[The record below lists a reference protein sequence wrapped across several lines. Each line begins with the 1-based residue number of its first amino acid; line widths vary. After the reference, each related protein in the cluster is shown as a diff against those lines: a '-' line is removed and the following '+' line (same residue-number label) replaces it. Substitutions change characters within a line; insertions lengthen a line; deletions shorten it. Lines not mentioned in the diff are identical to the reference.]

1 MLSHMIVKTIMKM
14 GMAAGITMAVDI
26 VVAVVG
32 WAKYPTRPDPTR
44 SDLKDFGFRSDR
56 VVNKTRSG
64 EIVSTRSGEIVST
77 RSDHDRIGTQ
87 AVKHKQSTHT
97 HSCLTASVAH
107 HTQQTHTHSSRSYLQ
122 PATTRSNSC
131 RERPQPKPKLIRED
145 RDLIYRSAAT
155 KRQIQ
160 ALNPP
165 LHHHS
170 VRLKIHPASCLRSTR
185 VSTIGIHGSR
195 LLSVDIRPP
204 HPHGR
209 ASRVTA
215 PVSKL
220 KRLNSMSDDDNQSV
234 QMEGTQK
241 AKRKRPAMKK
251 RSATWNHF
259 TLLEEN
265 PNKCKCNYCG
275 RQYQCHSRRDG
286 ITNMRNHILAC
297 LAYKTFREQQEGSQQ
312 NLTTEGGE
320 GNASNMVL
328 AKGWSQNACRRAVT
342 KMIIMGELPLSFV
355 DNKGFMHFCSVAIPQ
370 FVMPSRRTVGRDVM
384 DLFLEEKIMLKS
396 LICNNKQR
404 VSLTTDLWTSIQNM
418 SYMVITA
425 HFIDSDW
432 CLNIRII
439 SFSVIEDHRGKT
451 IGKKIV
457 ACLQD
462 WGIERLFAITV
473 DNASTNDV
481 AVNYVT
487 MQLLGWRND
496 DAIVL
501 AGQYMHVRCCAHILN
516 LIVVSGLNELH
527 ASVAAIRNAVKY
539 VRSSTTRLQAFKQ
552 CAQQV
557 KCPNGTV
564 VLDCPTRW
572 NSTYLMLMIALK
584 FQAAFDRMA
593 EVDKPY
599 EAYFLE
605 KENNV
610 KRVGPP
616 GPEDWESAGRI
627 VKFLKVF
634 YDATLLFSAS
644 LSVTSNICY
653 DTIGLIE
660 SSLTA
665 LEGSRDPWVVAMAYQ
680 IREKFDKYWES
691 SGKINKML
699 IVASILDPRA
709 KMDFAKHIFEI
720 IFANDGWK
728 VEEMTKAV
736 KDLLNELYDAYSAMC
751 SSSTPSMCSESVPSG
766 SYGGTS
772 YSPYF
777 TTEKVFVQNEGK
789 RVVSEVERYL
799 SDPVEDP
806 SNLKLNVLLWW
817 KVNGSKYPILEK
829 IAKDVL
835 VVPVSTVA
843 SESAFST
850 GRRVIDEYRSSLT
863 PCMVEA
869 LICTENWLQ
878 AKLFTNPVYNLQE
891 DIKEQIFHMELQEEF
906 VRSQASTVETVS
918 ADMGVMDI

>member
-1 MLSHMIVKTIMKM
+1 M
-14 GMAAGITMAVDI
+14 
-26 VVAVVG
+26 
-32 WAKYPTRPDPTR
+32 
-44 SDLKDFGFRSDR
+44 
-56 VVNKTRSG
+56 SG
-64 EIVSTRSGEIVST
+64 
-77 RSDHDRIGTQ
+77 H
-87 AVKHKQSTHT
+87 
-97 HSCLTASVAH
+97 
-107 HTQQTHTHSSRSYLQ
+107 SRS
-122 PATTRSNSC
+122 
-131 RERPQPKPKLIRED
+131 
-145 RDLIYRSAAT
+145 
-155 KRQIQ
+155 
-160 ALNPP
+160 
-165 LHHHS
+165 
-170 VRLKIHPASCLRSTR
+170 
-185 VSTIGIHGSR
+185 
-195 LLSVDIRPP
+195 
-204 HPHGR
+204 
-209 ASRVTA
+209 
-215 PVSKL
+215 
-220 KRLNSMSDDDNQSV
+220 NSMSDDDNQSV

-259 TLLEEN
+259 TLLEDN

-328 AKGWSQNACRRAVT
+328 AKGWSQDACRRAVT

-355 DNKGFMHFCSVAIPQ
+355 DNKGFRHFCSVAIPQ
-370 FVMPSRRTVGRDVM
+370 FVMPSRRT
-384 DLFLEEKIMLKS
+384 
-396 LICNNKQR
+396 R
-404 VSLTTDLWTSIQNM
+404 VSLTTDLCTSVQNM

-432 CLNIRII
+432 CLNRRII

-487 MQLLGWRND
+487 MQSLGWRND

-501 AGQYMHVRCCAHILN
+501 AVQYMHVRCCAHILN

-557 KCPNGTV
+557 KCPNETV

-572 NSTYLMLMIALK
+572 NSTYLMLMTALK

-599 EAYFLE
+599 
-605 KENNV
+605 
-610 KRVGPP
+610 
-616 GPEDWESAGRI
+616 ESAGRI

-644 LSVTSNICY
+644 LSVTSNLCY

-680 IREKFDKYWES
+680 MREKFDKYWES

-751 SSSTPSMCSESVPSG
+751 SSSTPSMCSESAPSG

-777 TTEKVFVQNEGK
+777 TNKVGLPEGPSGDGDDIFRVSRPFFGYAQKVFVQNEGK

-817 KVNGSKYPILEK
+817 KG
-829 IAKDVL
+829 IA
-835 VVPVSTVA
+835 
-843 SESAFST
+843 
-850 GRRVIDEYRSSLT
+850 SLT
-863 PCMVEA
+863 N
-869 LICTENWLQ
+869 I
-878 AKLFTNPVYNLQE
+878 
-891 DIKEQIFHMELQEEF
+891 
-906 VRSQASTVETVS
+906 
-918 ADMGVMDI
+918 GVL